1 MLSAHMNN
9 EKNQYLRNFMVAVA
23 SSIGFAIVFLAFGL
37 NIFQSFLHFLRWL
50 IILTDFILFLILL
63 KKIFYWINISDLV
76 DGVWAGVVLYCFI
89 PIAKLPWLDNFV
101 DAVKGLTLYILIGVI
116 ILYTGYRFRKRK

>member
-1 MLSAHMNN
+1 
-9 EKNQYLRNFMVAVA
+9 MVAVA